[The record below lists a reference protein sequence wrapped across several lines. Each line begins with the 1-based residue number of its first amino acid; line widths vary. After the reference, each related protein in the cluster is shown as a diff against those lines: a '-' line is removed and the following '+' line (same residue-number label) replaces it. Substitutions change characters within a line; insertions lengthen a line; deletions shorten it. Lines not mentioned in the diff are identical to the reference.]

1 MPILWMFKHGYFTL
15 TVSPHEV
22 RWPYRYAR
30 IHARELPQLSY
41 VVAARE
47 VLCGFTDHD
56 DVAAREV
63 LCGFTDHD
71 DERKMGFCLAKPF
84 WN

>member
-1 MPILWMFKHGYFTL
+1 MFKHGYFTL

-22 RWPYRYAR
+22 RRPYRYAR
-30 IHARELPQLSY
+30 IHAREMPQLSY

-56 DVAAREV
+56 D
-63 LCGFTDHD
+63 
-71 DERKMGFCLAKPF
+71 ERKMGFSLAKPF

>member
-1 MPILWMFKHGYFTL
+1 MVTLLTL
-15 TVSPHEV
+15 TVSHHEV
-22 RWPYRYAR
+22 RRPYSYAR
-30 IHARELPQLSY
+30 IHAHELPLSY
-41 VVAARE
+41 V
-47 VLCGFTDHD
+47 
-56 DVAAREV
+56 VAAREV